1 MSALDAQGMHCFFQ
15 EQNMEFIRN
24 LDPAILMVAE
34 KGLHGAIELLT
45 SLKLKSVRI
54 VFGATKE

>member
-1 MSALDAQGMHCFFQ
+1 MHCFFQ
-15 EQNMEFIRN
+15 EENMKFIRN

-34 KGLHGAIELLT
+34 KGLDGAIELLT
-45 SLKLKSVRI
+45 PLKLKSVRI